1 MYVVLFSIIIYCMQL
16 TENYLNVV
24 DNLAM
29 ADLETLQES
38 NREAKT
44 SAKYYAVLYCSIT
57 CYFCVIG
64 CYQQLI
70 M

>member
-1 MYVVLFSIIIYCMQL
+1 MLWQVTLFSIIIYYIQL

-38 NREAKT
+38 NSEAKT
-44 SAKYYAVLYCSIT
+44 SAKYYMQCCSVLSL
-57 CYFCVIG
+57 VIFVS
-64 CYQQLI
+64 
-70 M
+70 